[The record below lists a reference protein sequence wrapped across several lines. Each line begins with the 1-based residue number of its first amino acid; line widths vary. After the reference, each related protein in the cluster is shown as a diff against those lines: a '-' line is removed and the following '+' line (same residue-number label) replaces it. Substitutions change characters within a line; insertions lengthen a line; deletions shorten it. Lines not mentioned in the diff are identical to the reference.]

1 MRRVHCNASFTLCS
15 YMPPSSPPALTDL
28 LHAWKD
34 GEGAAFHRVVDLA
47 YDQLKAI
54 AVQRLRNRSQSV
66 TLTPTE
72 LLHDALLRVA
82 DAPRDWRNRAHFFAS
97 MSLFIRST
105 LVDHARARSAAKRGD
120 GPALSLTL
128 NDSGEPSMAAE
139 LLAFDQALRR
149 LETLDARG
157 AEVLHLTYFAGLDRE
172 QIASVLGVS
181 LSSVDRDLRFTR
193 AWLREELELG
203 S

>member
-1 MRRVHCNASFTLCS
+1 
-15 YMPPSSPPALTDL
+15 MPPSSSPAALTDL

-47 YDQLKAI
+47 YDQLKLI
-54 AVQRLRNRSQSV
+54 AVQRLRHRSQAV

-120 GPALSLTL
+120 SPALSLTL
-128 NDSGEPSMAAE
+128 IDSGEPSMAAE

-172 QIASVLGVS
+172 QIAAVLGVS

>member
-1 MRRVHCNASFTLCS
+1 
-15 YMPPSSPPALTDL
+15 MPALPSPSPALTDL

-47 YDQLKAI
+47 YDQLKQI
-54 AVQRLRNRSQSV
+54 AAQRLRHRGQSV

-72 LLHDALLRVA
+72 LLHDALLRVV
-82 DAPRDWRNRAHFFAS
+82 DAPRDWKNRAHFFAS

-105 LVDHARARSAAKRGD
+105 LVDHARARSAEKRGAA
-120 GPALSLTL
+120 PASLSLTL

-149 LETLDARG
+149 LEMLDPRG

-172 QIASVLGVS
+172 QIAAVLGVS
-181 LSSVDRDLRFTR
+181 LSSVDRDLHFTR
-193 AWLREELELG
+193 TWLREELELG

>member
-1 MRRVHCNASFTLCS
+1 
-15 YMPPSSPPALTDL
+15 MPPSSPPALTDL
-28 LHAWKD
+28 LRDWRE

-47 YDQLKAI
+47 YDQLKLI
-54 AVQRLRNRSQSV
+54 AVRRLRNRSQAV

-82 DAPRDWRNRAHFFAS
+82 DAPRDWKNRAHFFAT

-105 LVDHARARSAAKRGD
+105 LVDHARARSTAKRGE
-120 GPALSLTL
+120 AVASLSLSL
-128 NDSGEPSMAAE
+128 IESGEPSMAAG
-139 LLAFDQALRR
+139 LLAFDQALHR
-149 LETLDARG
+149 LDSVDPRG

-172 QIASVLGVS
+172 QIAAVLGVS

-193 AWLREELELG
+193 AWMRRELG
-203 S
+203 VGD

>member
-1 MRRVHCNASFTLCS
+1 
-15 YMPPSSPPALTDL
+15 MPPASPPPALTDL
-28 LHAWKD
+28 LHAWKG

-47 YDQLKAI
+47 YEQLKQI
-54 AVQRLRNRSQSV
+54 AVQRLRHRSQAV

-72 LLHDALLRVA
+72 LLHDALLRIA
-82 DAPRDWRNRAHFFAS
+82 DAPRDWKNRAHFFAS

-105 LVDHARARSAAKRGD
+105 LVDHARARAAAKRSDGAGD
-120 GPALSLTL
+120 VTLSFV
-128 NDSGEPSMAAE
+128 DAGEPSMAAE

-149 LETLDARG
+149 LEALDPRG

-172 QIASVLGVS
+172 QIAAVLGVS

-203 S
+203 R